1 MTRQDQL
8 SWCGEEDISVSLL
21 EAGTG
26 AAGGFVPHADSRPGQ
41 RRQQLFSGYPEP
53 EGSPLP
59 SVALLATAVPRVLA
73 HALLALAS
81 RGLCPSPLT
90 SSRASCH
97 LCCPTA
103 WSGWR
108 RTPGQGS
115 VRLWRGCSHGA
126 NPGAAPHPR
135 CCPGR
140 STSPPAA
147 PAAPFLRGSSAQPW
161 HSTSAAISKHGSVP
175 PGLLSARAARSVSQ
189 SKPLTPGW
197 AQGCWWG
204 DRRCPRHS
212 GFEDKQSSCSPWLP
226 PALTWK
232 EKLLYAAEELLI
244 HPPRLCSGPCLCI
257 PT

>member
-1 MTRQDQL
+1 MGSLVTRQDQL

-41 RRQQLFSGYPEP
+41 RWQKLFSGYPEP
-53 EGSPLP
+53 EESPLP

-126 NPGAAPHPR
+126 NPGAAPHS
-135 CCPGR
+135 G
-140 STSPPAA
+140 AA
-147 PAAPFLRGSSAQPW
+147 PAAPR
-161 HSTSAAISKHGSVP
+161 HRR
-175 PGLLSARAARSVSQ
+175 LLQLLPSCGAPARSPGTAP
-189 SKPLTPGW
+189 PLP
-197 AQGCWWG
+197 
-204 DRRCPRHS
+204 
-212 GFEDKQSSCSPWLP
+212 SPSMEIGR
-226 PALTWK
+226 A
-232 EKLLYAAEELLI
+232 
-244 HPPRLCSGPCLCI
+244 HV
-257 PT
+257 